1 MKKIVLIALAVLSI
15 QCTFAQKKNKKQ
27 KIKDQHFQVDTSK
40 LNELELDVT
49 NLLKVAV
56 VSSGYEGYYFSNIS
70 SPYLLTYRRYIGNF
84 DIHTG
89 FGIGGSKI
97 SNVRNDTI
105 TRDSKNFDFSYGI
118 GFAHYTNISNRFNLF
133 YGSDVLFNLETSTY
147 ENVSYYSD
155 EKYYDYRKSKTLG
168 GGVRPFVGVQ
178 FYVHPKISLST
189 EAALRLMFDKS
200 KSESKQQSG
209 TDPEEIST
217 TTSNEFNIGYTIPLN
232 IKLRVRF

>member
-56 VSSGYEGYYFSNIS
+56 VSSGYEGYYFSSIS

-105 TRDSKNFDFSYGI
+105 TRDSKNFDFSYEMGLLI
-118 GFAHYTNISNRFNLF
+118 IQIYLIDLIFFM
-133 YGSDVLFNLETSTY
+133 VQM
-147 ENVSYYSD
+147 YYLIW
-155 EKYYDYRKSKTLG
+155 K
-168 GGVRPFVGVQ
+168 Q
-178 FYVHPKISLST
+178 
-189 EAALRLMFDKS
+189 ALMRTFL
-200 KSESKQQSG
+200 
-209 TDPEEIST
+209 
-217 TTSNEFNIGYTIPLN
+217 TIVMKN
-232 IKLRVRF
+232 TMTIVKVKL